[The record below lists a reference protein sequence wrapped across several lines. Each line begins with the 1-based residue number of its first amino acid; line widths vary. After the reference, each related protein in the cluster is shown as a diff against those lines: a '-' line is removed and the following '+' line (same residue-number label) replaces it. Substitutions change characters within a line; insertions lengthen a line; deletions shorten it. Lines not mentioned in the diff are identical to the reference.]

1 MKYPITVDKSVE
13 QDTSIVYGDESIFD
27 YTLTINN
34 DMENPSLKENL
45 EIVDTLPSGMLP
57 YGYELLVNGQNTG
70 LTWEEFVN
78 GYIDQSAE
86 YTTVINNET
95 VKVTRDN
102 GRVVLTWTINGTIP
116 AGGSIVK
123 TYQAQIKLTEDQK
136 NGTAVSFTNTVRVDQ
151 AEDSVTVYGGDGS
164 RIAIAKNI
172 YVNINNSDLFASY
185 NVSQIGEDNW
195 TQMQNVKFTI
205 ERVDGQPIVA
215 SVDDIPEGER
225 ANISVSEDCKTLTVN
240 YLTQFTWNAD
250 QFYTIPI
257 TLEAGKYTI
266 KEIIPTVSDYTLYNS
281 QYRLNGS
288 SSATDYTPDEGFTVT
303 IGDGQT
309 TQISLDN
316 RYRQSGEASVDLQKS
331 VWGIAKS
338 II

>member
-1 MKYPITVDKSVE
+1 MSR
-13 QDTSIVYGDESIFD
+13 DTSIVYGDESIFD

-136 NGTAVSFTNTVRVDQ
+136 NGTAVSLYQYSSCR
-151 AEDSVTVYGGDGS
+151 SGGRFCN
-164 RIAIAKNI
+164 RIRRRRK
-172 YVNINNSDLFASY
+172 
-185 NVSQIGEDNW
+185 Q
-195 TQMQNVKFTI
+195 
-205 ERVDGQPIVA
+205 
-215 SVDDIPEGER
+215 
-225 ANISVSEDCKTLTVN
+225 DCHCEKT
-240 YLTQFTWNAD
+240 
-250 QFYTIPI
+250 
-257 TLEAGKYTI
+257 
-266 KEIIPTVSDYTLYNS
+266 SM
-281 QYRLNGS
+281 
-288 SSATDYTPDEGFTVT
+288 
-303 IGDGQT
+303 
-309 TQISLDN
+309 
-316 RYRQSGEASVDLQKS
+316 
-331 VWGIAKS
+331 
-338 II
+338 